1 MNDQDQTQVDVAAM
15 LLVMNA
21 LHSIR
26 EYPND
31 AFAPHVGAAFDEWFG
46 AHRQTVDESF
56 ADAVKSRLQ
65 DTMGF
70 NW

>member
-1 MNDQDQTQVDVAAM
+1 MNNEDQYQVDIAAM

-46 AHRQTVDESF
+46 AKAHVLEEEF
-56 ADAVKSRLQ
+56 VNAVKSRLQ